1 MRNLR
6 ISGLLFLIPIILF
19 CYSPVKVQAIDYTK
33 LVNPFMGTGDHG
45 HTYPGAVLPHG
56 MVQLSPDTRMENWDG
71 SSGYHFSDNTIIG
84 FSHTHLSG
92 TGEPEFCDILF
103 MPTVGDVR
111 LVSGDEKKPDS
122 GYRST
127 FSHQNEEASPGY
139 YRVLLDDYKVTAEL
153 TATERTGFHRYT
165 FPASSNSNIII
176 DLKHRGHIMDSN
188 LQILNDS
195 TISGY
200 TITTRWAIDKH
211 IYFYARFSKPF
222 KKFGIAIN
230 DTLVD
235 RIAIAKGKNLK
246 AFVRFNTGEKEQIL
260 VKIGI
265 SAVSVEGAMKNLE
278 AENRGWNFSG
288 VKDEARKK
296 WNQYLSK
303 IEAEGGTQKERRIF
317 YSSLYHAA
325 LAPNLF
331 MDSDGQF
338 RGADHQVHQAKGFT
352 NYTIFSLWDVFRT
365 QMPLLTIIEPSRMN
379 DFMKTFMEMYRI
391 GGSLPVWE
399 IQGTLSGNMIGK
411 HALPLILDAYQKGIR
426 DFDVEL
432 AYKGMKAAMENL
444 EYYNNLGFI
453 PSDIEG
459 TGGSVAKVMEYSFN
473 DWCLAEMA
481 HILNMQDDYLLYQ
494 QRAQFYRNI
503 FDSSTGF
510 MRPKNKDYTW
520 VTPFDPAEPSGNFV
534 EGNAY
539 QYSAFVPHDVNGL
552 IQLLGGDARFVT
564 WLDSL
569 FTHKS
574 KYDQIVVDASGL
586 IGQYAHGNEPSHEI
600 AYLYNYGGAAPKT
613 QNYVREILNSLYDDA
628 PAGLSGNEDCGQI
641 SAWYIMSAMGFY
653 PVLPGEPSYSIG
665 SPIFDKITLNLEN
678 GKRFMIRARN
688 NSDKNRFI
696 QSATLNGKAYTR
708 SWFKHEDIVNGG
720 ELAFVMGEK
729 PNYSW
734 GTSKAARPF
743 TRKLAE
749 AVSMPYYR
757 IKENYFFDKA
767 TVTLGSNTKG
777 TKIYYTINGDEPT
790 EKSMLYSKPFELCQS
805 SEIKFFAEKDGLLTS
820 TVVTAKIEKL
830 KKIKLTV
837 FKNYEGGHFLPGL
850 NYQYFEDHV
859 MYVDELD
866 RLKPKKV
873 GITPCFSIEEREND
887 GLFAFTYSGYI
898 RIPKD
903 GVYTFYLSTN
913 DGGVLYLDG
922 ERFIDADGP
931 RTATP
936 SSRTV
941 SLKAGTYKIGEKYF
955 QMGGGFSNVVSWKG
969 PGINKEVI
977 PSKVLF
983 HE

>member
-1 MRNLR
+1 MRILR
-6 ISGLLFLIPIILF
+6 SLFLIFASAAIFGI
-19 CYSPVKVQAIDYTK
+19 YSTVDAQTRDFTK

-71 SSGYHFSDNTIIG
+71 SSGYHYSDKTILG

-103 MPTVGDVR
+103 MPTVGDIKM
-111 LVSGDEKKPDS
+111 VSGDENKPKS
-122 GYRST
+122 GYRSS
-127 FSHQNEEASPGY
+127 FSHQNEKASPGY
-139 YRVLLDDYKVTAEL
+139 YQVQLDDYKVTAEL

-165 FPASSNSNIII
+165 YPASVNSNIII
-176 DLKHRGHIMDSN
+176 DLKHRGHIVSSD
-188 LQILNDS
+188 LQIINDS
-195 TISGY
+195 TISGH
-200 TITTRWAIDKH
+200 TLTTKWAVDKH
-211 IYFYARFSKPF
+211 IFFYARFSKPF
-222 KKFGIAIN
+222 KKFGIAVN

-235 RIAIAKGKNLK
+235 KITKVEGKNIK
-246 AFVRFNTGEKEQIL
+246 AFLSFTTTEKEQIL
-260 VKIGI
+260 VKVGI
-265 SAVSVEGAMKNLE
+265 SAVSVDGATKNLE
-278 AENRGWNFSG
+278 SENRGWDFASMT
-288 VKDEARKK
+288 DLARNE
-296 WNQYLSK
+296 WNQFLSK
-303 IEAEGGTQKERRIF
+303 IEVEGGTEKERRIF
-317 YSSLYHAA
+317 YTSLYHAA

-331 MDSDGQF
+331 MDIDGQF

-365 QMPLLTIIEPSRMN
+365 QMPLLTIIEPARMS
-379 DFMKTFMEMYRI
+379 DYMKTFMEMYRL
-391 GGSLPVWE
+391 GGSLPIWE

-411 HALPLILDAYQKGIR
+411 HSLPLILDAYKKGIR
-426 DFDVEL
+426 DFDAEL

-444 EYYNNLGFI
+444 DYYNNLGFI

-481 HILNMQDDYLLYQ
+481 NILNKKEDYLLYQ
-494 QRAQFYRNI
+494 QRAQFYRNT
-503 FDSSTGF
+503 FDPSTGF
-510 MRPKNKDYTW
+510 MRPKNRDYTW
-520 VTPFDPAEPSGNFV
+520 VKPFDPAEPSGNFV
-534 EGNAY
+534 EGNSY

-552 IQLLGGDARFVT
+552 IQLLGGDIKYVT

-574 KYDQIVVDASGL
+574 MFDKNVVDASGL

-600 AYLYNYGGAAPKT
+600 AYLYNYAGAAPKT
-613 QNYVREILNSLYDDA
+613 QNYVREILSSLYDDA

-665 SPIFDKITLNLEN
+665 SPLFEKVSINLEN
-678 GKRFMIRARN
+678 GKRFIIRAEN
-688 NSDKNRFI
+688 VSDKNRYI
-696 QSATLNGKAYTR
+696 QSATLNGKTYTR
-708 SWFKHEDIVNGG
+708 SWFKHQEILDGS
-720 ELAFVMGEK
+720 EFVFEMGDK
-729 PNYSW
+729 PNYNW
-734 GTSKAARPF
+734 GTAMEDRPF
-743 TRKLAE
+743 TGKLAQ
-749 AVSMPYYR
+749 AVAMPWYT

-767 TVTLGSNTKG
+767 TVSLGSQTTG
-777 TKIYYTINGDEPT
+777 TKIFYTIDGSEPT
-790 EKSMLYSKPFELCQS
+790 EKSIPYTMPFELQQT
-805 SEIKFFAEKDGLLTS
+805 SEIKFFAKKDGLLRT

-830 KKIKLTV
+830 KRIDFSN
-837 FKNYEGGHFLPGL
+837 FKNYEGEHFLPGL
-850 NYQYFEDHV
+850 EYKYFEDHV

-866 RLKPKKV
+866 KLKPKKS
-873 GITPCFSIEEREND
+873 GITPDFNIEERDND

-898 RIPKD
+898 RIPKE

-913 DGGVLYLDG
+913 DGGVLYLNGD
-922 ERFIDADGP
+922 RFIDADGP

-936 SSRTV
+936 ASRTIA
-941 SLKAGTYKIGEKYF
+941 LKAGTYTIGEKYF

-969 PGINKEVI
+969 PGISKEII
-977 PSKVLF
+977 PASVLF